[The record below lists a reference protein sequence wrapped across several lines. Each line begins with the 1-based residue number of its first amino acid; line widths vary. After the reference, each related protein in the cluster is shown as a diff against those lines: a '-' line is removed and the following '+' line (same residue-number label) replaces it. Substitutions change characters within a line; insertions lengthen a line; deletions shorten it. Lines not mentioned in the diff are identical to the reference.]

1 MTRDDGTQYDDRF
14 GEQCHPKPAVGL
26 RVVNARL
33 AFSGTPLFE
42 NLSAEFAGGQWTCI
56 LGPSGVGKSTLL
68 RMIAGLG
75 QSDPATDIAASDGS
89 SLDQR
94 IAWMAQQDLLLPWL
108 SVSQNVALGNKLRG
122 ETTDRARVA
131 SLLSDVG
138 LNERPEAL
146 PAALS
151 GGQRQRVALART
163 LMEGRP
169 VVLMDEPFS
178 AVDAITRARLQELA
192 ARLLRGRTV
201 LHVTHDPLEAL
212 RLGHRIHVMAGR
224 PAQLGTVIE
233 PPGET
238 PRDPTDPALRELHG
252 ALLAQ
257 LGEAAADET
266 SNGAEQ

>member
-1 MTRDDGTQYDDRF
+1 MTMRDDCAPQSDNIDRQ
-14 GEQCHPKPAVGL
+14 GRAAPAVGL
-26 RVVNARL
+26 RIANGRL
-33 AFSGTPLFE
+33 AYADTLLFD
-42 NLSAEFAGGQWTCI
+42 NLSADIVGGQWTCI

-75 QSDPATDIAASDGS
+75 QTDSVTDIAASDGS
-89 SLDQR
+89 PLAPR

-108 SVSQNVALGNKLRG
+108 SVAQNVALGNKLRG
-122 ETTDRARVA
+122 QPVDRARVA

-138 LNERPEAL
+138 LDQRPDAL
-146 PAALS
+146 PTALS

-201 LHVTHDPLEAL
+201 LQVTHDPLEAL
-212 RLGHRIHVMAGR
+212 RLGHNIYVMAGR
-224 PAQLGTVIE
+224 PALLGPVTR
-233 PPGET
+233 PPGDT
-238 PRDPTDPALRELHG
+238 PRDPTDPALRSLHM

-257 LGEAAADET
+257 LSAAADDAADG
-266 SNGAEQ
+266 GAQ

>member
-1 MTRDDGTQYDDRF
+1 MTRDASTQNSDASS
-14 GEQCHPKPAVGL
+14 GQSHAASAVGL
-26 RVVNARL
+26 RIANARL
-33 AFSGTPLFE
+33 AFSGAPLFE
-42 NLSAEFAGGQWTCI
+42 NLTADIAAGQWTCI

-75 QSDPATDIAASDGS
+75 ETDPATDITAADGS
-89 SLDQR
+89 ALDQR

-122 ETTDRARVA
+122 EPADAARVR

-138 LNERPEAL
+138 LDERPEAL
-146 PAALS
+146 PATLS
-151 GGQRQRVALART
+151 GGQRQRAALART

-201 LHVTHDPLEAL
+201 LLVTHDPLEAL

-224 PAQLGTVIE
+224 PAQLGTAMQ

-238 PRDPTDPALRELHG
+238 PRDPTDPALRELHLE
-252 ALLAQ
+252 LLAQ
-257 LGEAAADET
+257 LGAAADP
-266 SNGAEQ
+266 SNGGAP

>member
-1 MTRDDGTQYDDRF
+1 MRDDGSSDNRRSNAAD
-14 GEQCHPKPAVGL
+14 AVGL
-26 RVVNARL
+26 HIANARL
-33 AFSGTPLFE
+33 AYAETLLFD
-42 NLSAEFAGGQWTCI
+42 NLSADIAAGQWTCI

-75 QSDPATDIAASDGS
+75 QTDPATDISASDGS
-89 SLDQR
+89 PLDQR

-108 SVSQNVALGNKLRG
+108 SVSQNVALGNSLRG
-122 ETTDRARVA
+122 QPANPARVA

-138 LNERPEAL
+138 LDSRPEAL

-163 LMEGRP
+163 LMEDRQ

-201 LHVTHDPLEAL
+201 LQVTHDPLEAL
-212 RLGHRIHVMAGR
+212 RLGHNIHVMAGR
-224 PAQLGTVIE
+224 PAQLGAAIR
-233 PPGET
+233 PPGDT
-238 PRDPTDPALRELHG
+238 PRDATDLALRDLHL

-257 LGEAAADET
+257 LSAAADET
-266 SNGAEQ
+266 SNGGLQ

>member
-1 MTRDDGTQYDDRF
+1 MEMRDDG
-14 GEQCHPKPAVGL
+14 PKDYRHSQDVAAVGL
-26 RVVNARL
+26 RITNARL
-33 AFSGTPLFE
+33 AYADTLLFD
-42 NLSAEFAGGQWTCI
+42 NLSANIAGGQWTCI

-75 QSDPATDIAASDGS
+75 QSDPATDISASDGS
-89 SLDQR
+89 PLDQR

-108 SVSQNVALGNKLRG
+108 SVSRNVALGNKLRG
-122 ETTDRARVA
+122 RPADPSRVA

-138 LNERPEAL
+138 LDGRPEAL

-192 ARLLRGRTV
+192 ARLLLGRTV
-201 LHVTHDPLEAL
+201 LQVTHDPLEAL
-212 RLGHRIHVMAGR
+212 RLGHNIHVMSGR
-224 PAQLGTVIE
+224 PAQLGPAMR
-233 PPGET
+233 PPGDT
-238 PRDPTDPALRELHG
+238 PRDPTDPALRDLHI
-252 ALLAQ
+252 ALMAQ
-257 LGEAAADET
+257 LTSAADEPA
-266 SNGAEQ
+266 NGGVQ

>member
-1 MTRDDGTQYDDRF
+1 MRDDGAPVTDNTGRPGQA
-14 GEQCHPKPAVGL
+14 GTAVGL
-26 RVVNARL
+26 RIANARL
-33 AFSGTPLFE
+33 AYSDTLLFD
-42 NLSAEFAGGQWTCI
+42 NLSAEIAGGQWTCI

-75 QSDPATDIAASDGS
+75 QTDPSTDITASDGS
-89 SLDQR
+89 PLAER

-122 ETTDRARVA
+122 QPADPARVA

-138 LNERPEAL
+138 LDQRPEAL

-201 LHVTHDPLEAL
+201 LQVTHDPLEAL
-212 RLGHRIHVMAGR
+212 RLGHNIHVMAGR
-224 PAQLGTVIE
+224 PAKLGVVIH

-238 PRDPTDPALRELHG
+238 PRDPTDPALRDLHL

-257 LGEAAADET
+257 LTAADDEA
-266 SNGAEQ
+266 SNGGTQ